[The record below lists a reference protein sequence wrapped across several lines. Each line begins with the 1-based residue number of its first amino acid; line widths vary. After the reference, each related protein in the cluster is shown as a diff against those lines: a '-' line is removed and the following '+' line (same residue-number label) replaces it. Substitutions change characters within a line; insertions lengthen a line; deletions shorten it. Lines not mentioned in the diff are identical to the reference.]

1 MKMKTVLYSFMMLM
15 SSLLCLESVR
25 AENEPQPPTEIL
37 ITNTE
42 LSMIIALIQPIL
54 SESDTMS
61 PIKKLTAKLF
71 LTQTYWK

>member
-54 SESDTMS
+54 SGLDMM
-61 PIKKLTAKLF
+61 
-71 LTQTYWK
+71 